1 MQRCLSG
8 LRSTIGNRVMRERI
22 RRFKSSSLR
31 QQQKHPKM
39 GCFFVVFAEYRRGFE
54 GRAARQKSIND
65 AFQGRDKQTHT
76 SRVCGDRTQGIPRL
90 AWEEPFCES
99 KTLCRQLSLF
109 FVLLAAKDAIDNG
122 GAGRAAKGGN
132 PLLCANEKTPFHR
145 VFFLC
150 FLPIFTCAY
159 PRLRTKC

>member
-31 QQQKHPKM
+31 QRKNTLSQ
-39 GCFFVVFAEYRRGFE
+39 GVFFVVFAEFRRGFV

-76 SRVCGDRTQGIPRL
+76 SRVCGDRTQGIPHL
-90 AWEEPFCES
+90 A
-99 KTLCRQLSLF
+99 
-109 FVLLAAKDAIDNG
+109 
-122 GAGRAAKGGN
+122 
-132 PLLCANEKTPFHR
+132 
-145 VFFLC
+145 
-150 FLPIFTCAY
+150 
-159 PRLRTKC
+159 